1 MPKVGWLRLADSD
14 LYAGCRPLTVR
25 IRLEGTEPHP
35 KWYAYVCCEVPAEQ
49 ATDSDGTVYAM
60 PDADKLDAQIA
71 YKQRELNRKQDWG
84 PKDRGKR
91 RSNRGRR
98 VNGQLNK
105 LHRKRDDATN
115 SITELNSKNLNFPL
129 RYQAQRKSWCC
140 RLGRCWV
147 PEGPWFQCPEAS
159 DPLQACQNNTFH
171 EVPLTEQKEDQG
183 WNRYRGRRSH
193 QQFPIG

>member
-1 MPKVGWLRLADSD
+1 MQIREGRLRVPKVGWLRLADSD

-25 IRLEGTEPHP
+25 IRLEGTESHP

-49 ATDSDGTVYAM
+49 ATDSDGTVYPM

-105 LHRKRDDATN
+105 LHRKRDDATQFHYR
-115 SITELNSKNLNFPL
+115 IELANPGISTTLPGTKKILVLP
-129 RYQAQRKSWCC
+129 AGSV
-140 RLGRCWV
+140 LG
-147 PEGPWFQCPEAS
+147 S
-159 DPLQACQNNTFH
+159 
-171 EVPLTEQKEDQG
+171 
-183 WNRYRGRRSH
+183 RRVLV
-193 QQFPIG
+193 